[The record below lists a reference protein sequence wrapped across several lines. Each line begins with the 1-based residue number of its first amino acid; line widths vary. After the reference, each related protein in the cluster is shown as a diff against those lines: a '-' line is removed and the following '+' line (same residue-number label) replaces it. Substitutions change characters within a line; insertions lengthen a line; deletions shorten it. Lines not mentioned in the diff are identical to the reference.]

1 MEKQRERYLLE
12 DILIVLFKHK
22 YKILAAFFTVMV
34 AVTIKTFLTT
44 PVYQTQA
51 SLMVQSGRESLYRPE
66 VGDDKERVILGL
78 AALVNTET
86 KILTSAD
93 LIEEV
98 ITELGMENIYPD
110 MIEPSPEGPTPVKEA
125 TIKGATFRFMRQ
137 LSASPAKGSNVINV
151 SFKHK
156 DPQVAARAVNQL
168 IESLKAKHIEI
179 FSNPRAAFME
189 NQLAVYRQRLQES
202 EKNLEAFK
210 QKNRVY
216 ALDEQK
222 TLLLAQQS
230 KFNASF
236 KEAQRELH
244 ELQQEIASLT
254 SQMQTIPKYE
264 LQVTDKGKSKNI
276 DDAQNKLL
284 NLKIREQEL
293 LAKYD
298 GNNRNVSNVRKEIQL
313 IEDYLSNNGLKEVTT
328 REILS
333 KNATYHTLEMSLLD
347 AQTQLSAQE
356 AMIATL
362 EQQLN
367 QVNGELQDLDAHESE
382 LRTLERELA
391 TNESNFKNYV
401 TKLENAR
408 IEEELDLMRKVN
420 IAVIQKA
427 TVPLGP
433 IEPNKRFNL
442 LVGIILG
449 LGSGLALAI
458 FSEYCIGR
466 GVCTPDGAEQHLG
479 LPVLA
484 TVPYKEH
491 KNSRVVFTM
500 VTITSM
506 VLLLLLINA
515 CSTAVKS
522 PTPFN
527 PRVVQE
533 PSDSIGEYKI
543 NGNDEL
549 EIKFFYNSELNE
561 KVIVRPDGRISLQ
574 FANEVMA
581 AGLTPAELT
590 DILTEK
596 YSTEFVDP
604 EIAVIVRTFGGHQA
618 YVDGE
623 VPKPG
628 MINLL
633 AYSGDLTV
641 SQAISQAGGLE
652 NTARRHEVRV
662 IRRKADKKPLV
673 IPVNLAQVY
682 NGTDVD
688 QDIVLQPYDIVYVP
702 KSTIANVNMW
712 VQQYIYNNFPWG
724 GRYYRYWWGY
734 DD

>member
-1 MEKQRERYLLE
+1 MEKQRERYILE
-12 DILIVLFKHK
+12 DILMIFFKHK
-22 YKILAAFFTVMV
+22 YKILAAFFTVLV
-34 AVTIKTFLTT
+34 AVTIKTQTTT
-44 PVYQTQA
+44 PVYETQ
-51 SLMVQSGRESLYRPE
+51 SKLMVQSGRESLSRSE
-66 VGDDKERVILGL
+66 VPDDNERVILDL
-78 AALVNTET
+78 SYLVTTET
-86 KILTSAD
+86 NILTSAD

-98 ITELGMENIYPD
+98 ITDLGVENIYPD
-110 MIEPSPEGPTPVKEA
+110 MIEPSPKGPTPVNEA
-125 TIKGATFRFMRQ
+125 TIKSATFRFKGQ
-137 LSASPAKGSNVINV
+137 LSASPIKNSNVINV
-151 SFKHK
+151 SFRHK

-179 FSNPRAAFME
+179 FSNPRASFME
-189 NQLAVYRQRLQES
+189 NQLAIYRQRLQES

-216 ALDEQK
+216 SLNEQK
-222 TLLLAQQS
+222 SLLLEQQS
-230 KFNASF
+230 EFNTSL
-236 KEAQRELH
+236 KGAQRELN
-244 ELQQEIASLT
+244 ELQQEISFLS

-264 LQVTDKGKSKNI
+264 LQLTDKGKTKNI
-276 DDAQNKLL
+276 DDAQVKLL
-284 NLKIREQEL
+284 NLKLHEQAL
-293 LAKYD
+293 LAKFD
-298 GNNRNVSNVRKEIQL
+298 GNNRKVSNVRKEIQL
-313 IEDYLSNNGLKEVTT
+313 IEDFLSTNGLKEVVE
-328 REILS
+328 REVLS
-333 KNATYHTLEMSLLD
+333 KNSTYENLEASLLK
-347 AQTQLSAQE
+347 AQTNQSAHK
-356 AMIATL
+356 ATITAL

-367 QVNGELQDLDAHESE
+367 QVTGELQNLDAHESE
-382 LRTLERELA
+382 MRILERELA
-391 TNESNFKNYV
+391 TNESNFENYV
-401 TKLENAR
+401 TKLENVR

-427 TVPLGP
+427 TVPLSP

-500 VTITSM
+500 VTITSLF
-506 VLLLLLINA
+506 LLLLLINA

-543 NGNDEL
+543 SGNDEL
-549 EIKFFYNSELNE
+549 DIKFFYNPELNE
-561 KVIVRPDGRISLQ
+561 KVLVRPDGRISLQ
-574 FANEVMA
+574 FANDVIA

-604 EIAVIVRTFGGHQA
+604 EIAVIVRSFGGQQA

-633 AYSGDLTV
+633 QFSGDLTV
-641 SQAISQAGGLE
+641 SQSISGRNTMIDNFNHHYLVFRLIASITATAAIFTISRTSSPVC
-652 NTARRHEVRV
+652 NTWTGA
-662 IRRKADKKPLV
+662 P
-673 IPVNLAQVY
+673 IPNKI
-682 NGTDVD
+682 G
-688 QDIVLQPYDIVYVP
+688 P
-702 KSTIANVNMW
+702 IA
-712 VQQYIYNNFPWG
+712 
-724 GRYYRYWWGY
+724 
-734 DD
+734 

>member
-1 MEKQRERYLLE
+1 MEIQRERYLLE
-12 DILIVLFKHK
+12 DILVVLFKHK

-34 AVTIKTFLTT
+34 AVTIKTQMTT
-44 PVYQTQA
+44 QVYETQ
-51 SLMVQSGRESLYRPE
+51 SRLMVQSGRESLSRSE
-66 VGDDKERVILGL
+66 VPDDNDRVILDL
-78 AALVNTET
+78 SYLVTTET
-86 KILTSAD
+86 NILTSAD

-98 ITELGMENIYPD
+98 ITDLGVENIYPD
-110 MIEPSPEGPTPVKEA
+110 MIEPSPKGPTPVNEA
-125 TIKGATFRFMRQ
+125 TIKSATFRFKGQ
-137 LSASPAKGSNVINV
+137 LSASPVKGSNVINV
-151 SFKHK
+151 SFRHK

-179 FSNPRAAFME
+179 FSNPRASFME
-189 NQLAVYRQRLQES
+189 NQLAIYRQRLQES

-210 QKNRVY
+210 QKNHVY
-216 ALDEQK
+216 ALDEQRS
-222 TLLLAQQS
+222 LLLEQQS
-230 KFNASF
+230 GLNTSL
-236 KEAQRELH
+236 KEAQRELN
-244 ELQQEIASLT
+244 ELQQEISFLS

-264 LQVTDKGKSKNI
+264 LQITDKGKSKNI

-284 NLKIREQEL
+284 NLRIREQEL

-298 GNNRNVSNVRKEIQL
+298 GNNRNISNVRKEIQL
-313 IEDYLSNNGLKEVTT
+313 IEDYLSNNGLKEVTE
-328 REILS
+328 REVLG
-333 KNATYHTLEMSLLD
+333 KNLAYESLEMSLLQ
-347 AQTQLSAQE
+347 AQTKLSAQA
-356 AMIATL
+356 AMIAAL

-367 QVNGELQDLDAHESE
+367 QVTGELQDLDAHESE

-391 TNESNFKNYV
+391 TNESNFENYV

-427 TVPLGP
+427 TVPLWP

-484 TVPYKEH
+484 IVPYKEH
-491 KNSRVVFTM
+491 KNSRVVFSM
-500 VTITSM
+500 VTITSV

-527 PRVVQE
+527 PRVVEE

-561 KVIVRPDGRISLQ
+561 KVLVRPDGRISLQ

-604 EIAVIVRTFGGHQA
+604 EIAVIVRTFAGHQA

-652 NTARRHEVRV
+652 DTARRHEVRV

-682 NGTDVD
+682 DGTDIN

-702 KSTIANVNMW
+702 KSTISNVNVW
-712 VQQYIYNNFPWG
+712 VQQYIYNNFRIG
-724 GRYYRYWWGY
+724 FGY
-734 DD
+734 GINNFFWE